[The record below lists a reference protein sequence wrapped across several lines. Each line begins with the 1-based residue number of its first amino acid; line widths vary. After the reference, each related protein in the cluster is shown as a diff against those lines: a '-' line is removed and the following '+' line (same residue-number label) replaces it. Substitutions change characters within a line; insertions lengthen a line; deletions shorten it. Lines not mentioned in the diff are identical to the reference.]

1 MNIIEKIWGSTSEIF
16 NINNVS
22 INRLTISKN
31 SQCSRHYHQYK
42 YNMFY
47 VENGSIIVHTWHEN
61 TQKSILLKQGE
72 SLTIPP
78 NTEHQFECGDED
90 SIVYEIYYSITD
102 TEDIVRIK

>member
-42 YNMFY
+42 YNMFF
-47 VENGSIIVHTWHEN
+47 VESGSVMIHIWEN
-61 TQKSILLKQGE
+61 DERISTTLTPGE
-72 SLTIPP
+72 TLTIPP
-78 NTEHQFECGDED
+78 NIEHQFE
-90 SIVYEIYYSITD
+90 SISESIIYEIYYTILNSN
-102 TEDIVRIK
+102 DIIRK